1 LLAAVLLRRL
11 NVFLLVAAADLVAEL
26 SADGIK
32 DAVDRSRPAFRLLV
46 PEPGSSSFPSGHAA
60 TSFACAAALAWT
72 VPKLALPA
80 FVLAIAIAYSRV
92 YLGVHYPLDV
102 IGGAALGLLVATALL
117 LLARALRRS
126 RVSPRAG

>member
-1 LLAAVLLRRL
+1 MLAAVLVRRL
-11 NVFLLVAAADLVAEL
+11 NVFLLVAAADMVAGL

-32 DAVDRSRPAFRLLV
+32 DAVDRSRPTFRPLV
-46 PEPGSSSFPSGHAA
+46 GEPGSSSFPSGHAA

-80 FVLAIAIAYSRV
+80 FVLATAIAYSRV

-102 IGGAALGLLVATALL
+102 IGGAALGLFVATALL
-117 LLARALRRS
+117 LLAKALRRS
-126 RVSPRAG
+126 RERTPGG